1 MRDGTRRGTSP
12 RTIENFG
19 GRARRSAAL
28 HVEERRNANT
38 STCMRLALPESSV
51 RSNEQSYGDQRQKYF
66 HEDGSPDEV
75 TRHSAAL
82 KACRITSK
90 IRLNAAPAMIRVAVT
105 RNLLN
110 HWQGSAEG
118 ALKIR
123 SLSVRTAYVES
134 EGRWIRR
141 LAAVQHR
148 DDALG
153 RPPILLRSLPN
164 HRSEQEAQGSS
175 NLGAKL
181 QARRS
186 FGKARNENSW
196 LLRVL
201 LCPMGS
207 AFNMSRT
214 LVMRSKL
221 ATAFTSAI
229 TGVTK

>member
-1 MRDGTRRGTSP
+1 MLDGAHFDTAP
-12 RTIENFG
+12 MIIESLS
-19 GRARRSAAL
+19 GRARRSAVL
-28 HVEERRNANT
+28 HVEERCNANA
-38 STCMRLALPESSV
+38 SACVRLALSESSV
-51 RSNEQSYGDQRQKYF
+51 RSNEQPYGDQRQKYF

-90 IRLNAAPAMIRVAVT
+90 IRLNAASAVIRVAVT
-105 RNLLN
+105 RNFLN

-153 RPPILLRSLPN
+153 RPPILLRSLPS

-214 LVMRSKL
+214 LRMLSKL